1 MKCTILHESPGR
13 LRVHLQCPAMTLHQA
28 DVLEYYLRAVDGV
41 SDVKV
46 YDRTRDAVI
55 LYTSGRGG
63 VIAALASFSFPKAEG
78 LALVPEHTP
87 RALNREFEDKLAVT
101 VMRRCVSKLFLPVPV
116 TTALAVIRSIRYIK
130 EGLKALWHGRL
141 SVAVLDA
148 TAVTVSLLRGDFST
162 AGSVMFMLRLG
173 EILEEWTHKKS
184 VADLAGAMSLNV
196 DKVWLRVNDTE
207 VLVPVSDVQEGDC
220 VVVRTGSMIPLDGK
234 VVSGEAMV
242 NQSSMTGESM
252 PVPKRP
258 GSPVYAGTVAEEGE
272 CVICVE
278 KRSGGGRY
286 DRIVRMIEESEK
298 LKSTAEDKAARL
310 ADRLVPYTLG
320 GTALTYLLTRNITK
334 TLAVL
339 MVDFSC
345 ALKLAIPI
353 AVLSAMRESSGHHI
367 SVKGGRFLESVA
379 KADTIVFDKTG
390 TLTYA
395 APTVAQV
402 VPFGGH
408 REPDMLRLAACLEEH
423 YPHSMANAV
432 VEEARKRGLSH
443 EEYHSQVQYVVAHGI
458 SSMVEGKKVLIGSAH
473 FVFEDEG
480 CRIPAG
486 EEAAFAALPDAY
498 SHLYLCIAGELAA
511 VICIHDP
518 LRREAPA
525 AVAALHRCGFANV
538 VMMTGDNR
546 KTAEAVARQVGV
558 DAVYAEVLP
567 EDKAAFIRQE
577 KAKGH
582 TVIMVGDGV
591 NDSPALS
598 EADTGIAIST
608 GAAIAREI
616 ADITIASEDLFELV
630 TLRQLSEALM
640 RRIHRNYRFIV
651 GFNFSLIVLG
661 VAGILPPTTSALLHN
676 MSTLGISL
684 KSMTDLLPD
693 KQAQD
698 TVPQ

>member
-1 MKCTILHESPGR
+1 MKCSILHESAGR
-13 LRVHLQCPAMTLHQA
+13 LRVRLHCPAMTLRQA
-28 DVLEYYLRAVDGV
+28 DILEYYLRAVDGV
-41 SDVKV
+41 TEVKV
-46 YDRTRDAVI
+46 YDRTRDAVVCFAC
-55 LYTSGRGG
+55 GRGD
-63 VIAALASFSFPKAEG
+63 VIASLAAFSFPRAE
-78 LALVPEHTP
+78 AMDLVPEHTS
-87 RALNREFEDKLAVT
+87 RALNREFEDKLTMT
-101 VMRRCVSKLFLPVPV
+101 VARRIISRLFLPAPV
-116 TTALAVIRSIRYIK
+116 TTALAVIRSVKYIR
-130 EGLKALWHGRL
+130 EGLSALWHGRL

-148 TAVTVSLLRGDFST
+148 TAVTVSMARGDFAT

-184 VADLAGAMSLNV
+184 VADLAGAMSLHV
-196 DKVWLRVNDTE
+196 DQVWLQTGGTE
-207 VLVPVSDVQEGDC
+207 VLTPIDAVRAGDRI
-220 VVVRTGSMIPLDGK
+220 VIRTGSVIPLDGR
-234 VVSGEAMV
+234 VSDGEAMV

-252 PVPKRP
+252 PVAKRP

-272 CVICVE
+272 CVVCVE
-278 KRSGGGRY
+278 KVSGSGRY
-286 DRIVRMIEESEK
+286 DRVVRMIEESEK
-298 LKSTAEDKAARL
+298 LKSTAEDKASRM

-320 GTALTYLLTRNITK
+320 GTAVTYLLTRDVTK
-334 TLAVL
+334 MLAVL

-345 ALKLAIPI
+345 ALKLAIPV

-367 SVKGGRFLESVA
+367 SVKGGRFLEAVA

-395 APTVAQV
+395 TPKVAQI

-408 REPDMLRLAACLEEH
+408 READMLRLAACLEEH

-432 VEEARKRGLSH
+432 VEEAKRRGLTH

-458 SSMVEGKKVLIGSAH
+458 SSMVENKKVIIGSAH

-480 CRIPAG
+480 CCIPEG
-486 EEAAFAALPDAY
+486 EQEKYDALPAAY
-498 SHLYLCIAGELAA
+498 SHLYLCIDGELAA

-518 LRREAPA
+518 LRREAKD
-525 AVAALHRCGFANV
+525 AVKALHESGFTNV

-546 KTAEAVARQVGV
+546 RTAESVAAEVGV

-577 KAKGH
+577 KEKGH

-598 EADTGIAIST
+598 EADAGIAIST

-616 ADITIASEDLFELV
+616 ADITVASEDLFELV
-630 TLRQLSEALM
+630 TLRKLSEALM
-640 RRIHRNYRFIV
+640 DRIHGSYRFIV
-651 GFNFSLIVLG
+651 AFNLSLITLG
-661 VAGILPPTTSALLHN
+661 VAGVLPPAISALLHN
-676 MSTLGISL
+676 TSTLGIGL
-684 KSMTDLLPD
+684 KNMTDLLEEHEG
-693 KQAQD
+693 A
-698 TVPQ
+698 